1 MIYLDYAAT
10 TPINQDVYNSYCKLL
25 ENYFANSA
33 SIHKMGLKAN
43 EFLEASRESISNLIK
58 VKKELLSSIREKEV
72 QLSKLKEHINKSE
85 VCSDLY
91 NKILIEKAILKQQ
104 LDDLQNKSLISRIK
118 HLLPR
123 QEKLICDYFHR

>member
-1 MIYLDYAAT
+1 MR
-10 TPINQDVYNSYCKLL
+10 
-25 ENYFANSA
+25 
-33 SIHKMGLKAN
+33 G
-43 EFLEASRESISNLIK
+43 LIK